1 MTPEEK
7 LEALLAS
14 VPIPKHKQREI
25 KALFDEIKPKKRTR
39 KNERLQDN
47 L

>member
-25 KALFDEIKPKKRTR
+25 RALFDEVKPKPRRVK
-39 KNERLQDN
+39 KDVEK
-47 L
+47 